1 MSNELHLDVLSRT
14 GTILLDTARPDAENQ
29 QSLLFTDPVDVL
41 AAHTLDDVAPLLQ
54 QIDAAVEAGHHVAG
68 FLSYEAGYAFEDF
81 DPVASTD
88 EPLAWF
94 GVYDAPQHVA
104 LDAIGAADADGDASP
119 SVADIAFSLDQA
131 DYLNAIDAIKA
142 HIRAG
147 NVYQI
152 NYTGRVGFTLEG
164 NPWALYRAL
173 RRQQRVPYGA
183 FLTLGDTQI
192 LSLSPELFFRR
203 EGSRV
208 VTRPMKG
215 TIHRGRTFA
224 EDRQLQQWLAQDEK
238 SRAEN
243 LMIVDLLRNDL
254 SVCCVPGSVQ
264 VPALFTTEPYDT
276 VTQMT
281 STVEGQLRPGVRYAD
296 LFRALFPCGSVTGA
310 PKIRAME
317 IIRQLEEGPRGAYCG
332 AIGYIAPN
340 ETAAFNVAI
349 RTVVVRDGRGTMGVG
364 SGIVWDSDAEAEF
377 EECALKAQFLRRA
390 MHSEDAED
398 FALIETMRW
407 ADGRIDLWDEHE
419 ERLRES
425 ATYFGFSFDADAMH
439 RAVERHLAHTAPR
452 QPHKVR
458 LTLDRYGA
466 FDATSSPIS
475 DPVAEPVQ
483 LIIADVRVDSSNPF
497 RHHKTTR
504 RAVYQRAYQQALKAG
519 ADEALLLNE
528 RGEVTEG
535 ARTNLFVETDGMV
548 LTPPLASGVL
558 NGVYRRHQLRAR
570 PDVREQVLYPDDL
583 RSADRLFVCNA
594 VRGWQEATLGRA
606 LAPPSVHDEA
616 QGRG

>member
-1 MSNELHLDVLSRT
+1 MIDPLHLDVFTRP

-29 QSLLFTDPVDVL
+29 QSLLFTEPVEVL
-41 AAHTLDDVAPLLQ
+41 TAQTLAEVEPLLQ
-54 QIDAAVEAGHHVAG
+54 SLDEAVEAGHHVAG
-68 FLSYEAGYAFEDF
+68 YLAYEAGYAFEDF
-81 DPVASTD
+81 EPAEERET
-88 EPLAWF
+88 PLAWF
-94 GVYDAPQHVA
+94 GVYDAPQPVRP
-104 LDAIGAADADGDASP
+104 DAIGTTDAGSAAMP
-119 SVADIAFSLDQA
+119 SVTDIAFSLGRA
-131 DYLNAIDAIKA
+131 DYLDAIDAIKA

-152 NYTGRVGFTLEG
+152 NYTGRVTFALEG
-164 NPWALYRAL
+164 GPWALYRAL

-183 FLTLGDTQI
+183 YLNLGPTQI

-203 EGSRV
+203 EGRRII
-208 VTRPMKG
+208 TRPMKG
-215 TIHRGRTFA
+215 TIHRGRTPE
-224 EDRQLQQWLAQDEK
+224 EDQQLQQWLTEDEK

-254 SVCCVPGSVQ
+254 SVCCVPGSVY
-264 VPALFTTEPYDT
+264 VPALFTAEPYDT

-281 STVEGQLRPGVRYAD
+281 STVEGQLQPAVRYAD

-317 IIRQLEEGPRGAYCG
+317 IIRQLERDPRGVYCG
-332 AIGYIAPN
+332 AIGYIAPDD
-340 ETAAFNVAI
+340 TAAFNVAI
-349 RTVVVRDGRGTMGVG
+349 RTAVVRDGWGTMGVG
-364 SGIVWDSDAEAEF
+364 SGIVWDSNAEAEF

-390 MHSEDAED
+390 TKSGEPAD

-407 ADGRIDLWDEHE
+407 ADGRIDLWDEHV

-425 ATYFGFSFDADAMH
+425 ADYFGFVFDADGM
-439 RAVERHLAHTAPR
+439 RRSVEQHLAQSAPR

-458 LTLDRYGA
+458 LTLDRHGR
-466 FDATSSPIS
+466 FNVTSSPTG
-475 DPVAEPVQ
+475 DPIPEPVQ
-483 LIIADVRVDSSNPF
+483 LIIADVRVDSNNPF

-504 RAVYQRAYQQALKAG
+504 RAVYQQAYQQALEAG

-535 ARTNLFVETDGMV
+535 TRTNLFIETDGMMV
-548 LTPPLASGVL
+548 TPPLASGVL
-558 NGVYRRHQLRAR
+558 NGVYRRHQLR
-570 PDVREQVLYPDDL
+570 VREVCEQVLRPDDL

-594 VRGWQEATLGRA
+594 VRGWQEATLGQA
-606 LAPPSVHDEA
+606 SVTPSVCGEV
-616 QGRG
+616 QGRE